1 MQIGNKMFPYPTINN
16 IGLRNCFKET
26 TYAFKCNDYNDGQNY
41 ILEDAYVEINN
52 ENIKRLMSEGYLGV
66 GLIIECSTT
75 VFRKMYE
82 ITIEPQTIKIPIG
95 DLRDRVEISCYI
107 YAKKEIEK
115 FQDNDFLEDYNGYSF
130 KIDKND
136 IIAID
141 DGYTTVIDYDESI
154 DKKVSSIFQ
163 IIRDKSADS
172 MVIEKKAK
180 KIVISLPDEEFTYY
194 DNLRRNDNFQNI
206 FFSMIAIPALTYCLK
221 EFQDAIRTGDYDLD
235 SIEME
240 YNWFISVKK
249 AYKNQFNVEL
259 NEEILKNTNVS
270 VVAQKLLNNGNLKGI
285 KDLFDISIGRKV
297 YGGEEDE

>member
-297 YGGEEDE
+297 YGGEDDE

>member
-26 TYAFKCNDYNDGQNY
+26 TYALKCNDYNDGQNY

-52 ENIKRLMSEGYLGV
+52 DNIKRLMSEGYLGV

-163 IIRDKSADS
+163 IIRDKSTDS

-249 AYKNQFNVEL
+249 AYKNQFNIEL
-259 NEEILKNTNVS
+259 NEEILKNANVS

-297 YGGEEDE
+297 YGGEDDE

>member
-26 TYAFKCNDYNDGQNY
+26 TYALKCNDYNDGQNY
-41 ILEDAYVEINN
+41 ILEDAYIEINN
-52 ENIKRLMSEGYLGV
+52 DNIKRLMSEGYLGV

-115 FQDNDFLEDYNGYSF
+115 FQDDDFLEDYNGYSF

-249 AYKNQFNVEL
+249 AYKNQFNIEL
-259 NEEILKNTNVS
+259 NEEILKNANVS

-297 YGGEEDE
+297 YGGEDDE

>member
-26 TYAFKCNDYNDGQNY
+26 TYALKCNDYNDGQNY

-52 ENIKRLMSEGYLGV
+52 DNIKRLMSEGYLGV

-180 KIVISLPDEEFTYY
+180 KIVISLPDEEFKYY

-249 AYKNQFNVEL
+249 AYKNQFNIEL
-259 NEEILKNTNVS
+259 NEEILKNANVS

-297 YGGEEDE
+297 YGGEDDE

>member
-26 TYAFKCNDYNDGQNY
+26 TYALKCNDYNDGQNY

-52 ENIKRLMSEGYLGV
+52 DNIKRLMSEGYLGV

-249 AYKNQFNVEL
+249 AYKNQFNIEL
-259 NEEILKNTNVS
+259 NEEILKNANVS

-297 YGGEEDE
+297 YGGEDDE

>member
-115 FQDNDFLEDYNGYSF
+115 FQDDDFLEEYNGYSF

-297 YGGEEDE
+297 YGGEDDE